1 MDWVTKTRPDLSL
14 TLLFPPFDLLES
26 LTLLGIA
33 VLDLTAVCF
42 AGPIGTT
49 VLNSFSWAARLQN
62 LHFIT
67 FTCQTLTPS
76 SMQSYGGEE
85 VQFRSVQSCVT
96 CAWLERHSDASD
108 LTVSLSASCMSHVF
122 KACLKDKL
130 SVASI
135 YPRSWLIVN
144 DDSLRD
150 LHCKISR

>member
-33 VLDLTAVCF
+33 VLDLTTVCF

-49 VLNSFSWAARLQN
+49 VLNLQLSCKTTKPT
-62 LHFIT
+62 LHYLHLSDFDTFIHAK
-67 FTCQTLTPS
+67 LW
-76 SMQSYGGEE
+76 GEE
-85 VQFRSVQSCVT
+85 VQFRSVQTCVT